1 MVNQNLKIEK
11 FLFFLMRGG
20 APQITTGSILRPK
33 FIQNGKGMEKRHSG
47 ILFEQFQW
55 FYQV

>member
-11 FLFFLMRGG
+11 FHIFLRRGG
-20 APQITTGSILRPK
+20 GPQIAIGSILRPK

-47 ILFEQFQW
+47 ILFEEF
-55 FYQV
+55 